1 MKILLGTTDAAF
13 RSLIREAT
21 GRFGFTWTDAE
32 DGLTAFHLLMQ
43 ESFDLVIIDFEL
55 PPTTAP
61 DLLQRL
67 SGLRS
72 VDIPPA
78 IVLTHSDRQRTQMEA
93 AELSDAEVLSAP
105 APPRLLVE
113 RMVRI
118 LRKQMRVACVGGGT
132 GLFTLLSGLK
142 TIPGLHLSSIVSMSD
157 DGGST
162 GRLRDRFGILPP
174 GDVRRSLIA
183 LSGAPHLL
191 NQLMQYRF
199 VRGEELEG
207 HNLGNLMLTALSEMR
222 GSMAAAVGAL
232 GEILSIQGEVIP
244 ATDTDTTLFARLGN
258 GSVIE
263 GENRI
268 DVYEAADRD
277 ARIERL
283 WCTPHAT
290 ANRDAL
296 RALGEADLIILGPG
310 DLFTSLISN
319 LVIEGIPE
327 AIRASGATKVF
338 VCNVMTEPGETCDFS
353 LFDHVRELLRYLDDD
368 CLDYVLTS
376 RTSFSADALSYYAE
390 RSQFPVIEREGE
402 RLSEL
407 TRARIVRADVASE
420 SSLVRHD
427 SLKLAVAMRELLE
440 QTAKG
445 GNALSKS
452 LNA

>member
-1 MKILLGTTDAAF
+1 MKILLGTADAAL
-13 RSLIREAT
+13 RSLIREST
-21 GRFGFTWTDAE
+21 SRFGFSFAVAE

-43 ESFDLVIIDFEL
+43 GPFDLVLIDFDL

-61 DLLQRL
+61 DLLQRIF
-67 SGLRS
+67 GLRS
-72 VDIPPA
+72 VEMPPA

-93 AELSDAEVLSAP
+93 AELRNVDVLP
-105 APPRLLVE
+105 VPVQPRVLVE
-113 RMVRI
+113 KMVRV
-118 LRKQMRVACVGGGT
+118 LKKPTRVVCLGGGT

-207 HNLGNLMLTALSEMR
+207 HNLGNLILTALSEMR

-244 ATDTDTTLFARLGN
+244 VTDTDTTLFARLGN
-258 GSVIE
+258 GRTIE

-277 ARIERL
+277 GRIEHL
-283 WCTPHAT
+283 WCAPPAV
-290 ANRDAL
+290 ANEDAL
-296 RALGEADLIILGPG
+296 RALGDAELIVLGPG

-319 LVIEGIPE
+319 LVIGGIPE
-327 AIRASGATKVF
+327 AIRSSRAAKVF
-338 VCNVMTEPGETCDFS
+338 VCNVMTEPGETCGFS
-353 LFDHVRELLRYLDDD
+353 VYEHVREMVGYLGGD
-368 CLDYVLTS
+368 CLDFILTS
-376 RTSFSADALSYYAE
+376 LTDFSADALRYYSK
-390 RSQFPVIEREGE
+390 RGQFPVIERAGE

-420 SSLVRHD
+420 ASLVRHD
-427 SLKLAVAMRELLE
+427 SLKLAVAMREIL
-440 QTAKG
+440 AGVANSRK
-445 GNALSKS
+445 ALSKS
-452 LNA
+452 INA